1 MRLTL
6 IALALAGLSLQAAP
20 AKKKPR
26 HAAASMEVH
35 VVRKGET
42 AAAIARKAGLSLA
55 QLESLNPALDL
66 DKLALGA
73 KVRVKA
79 AKLPTKTAL
88 AGDTVVLAKGQTLH
102 SLAKAQGLTVADL
115 LAANPGLKPSRVK
128 AGTRIHLPMAAPAAE
143 AAPAPGSPTV
153 TLAPMAAI
161 PLTPASRNQSLA
173 HLERLLPFQPRM
185 PEPAGALAPGRPVP
199 ESSARSL
206 ELNRIVAPVLE
217 PEEALHAF
225 VPADPDHLDLLWP
238 VETRTVSSNWGPRMR
253 SRTVRVKNNRKKR
266 VRYKGRHRGV
276 DLNAPQGTDVYA
288 AMDGEVV
295 VAGRHRQYGNYVMVD
310 HGNGVVTL
318 YAHHRMNLV
327 SVGDVVHRGQKI
339 AEVGRTG
346 NATGPHLHFELQ
358 LHGLRTNPLPFLND
372 EEEIPEELQAVNAR
386 LGSR

>member
-1 MRLTL
+1 MRLSL

-26 HAAASMEVH
+26 AATSNAEVH
-35 VVRKGET
+35 VVKKGET

-55 QLESLNPALDL
+55 QLEAMNPSLDL
-66 DKLALGA
+66 GKLALGA
-73 KVRVKA
+73 KLRVKA
-79 AKLPTKTAL
+79 TKLTDKAPVVTGPTIT
-88 AGDTVVLAKGQTLH
+88 LAKGQTLH
-102 SLAKAQGLTVADL
+102 SLAKAHDLSLAEL
-115 LAANPGLKPSRVK
+115 LAANPGVNPKRVK
-128 AGTRIHLPMAAPAAE
+128 AGQRLHLPVAAE
-143 AAPAPGSPTV
+143 PSTAPTV
-153 TLAPMAAI
+153 TLAPIAAL
-161 PLTPASRNQSLA
+161 PPTPASRLQSLA

-185 PEPAGALAPGRPVP
+185 PEPTGAFAPAKPVP
-199 ESSARSL
+199 DSAARGL
-206 ELNRIVAPVLE
+206 GLNRIVAPVLE
-217 PEEALHAF
+217 AEEPLRAF
-225 VPADPDHLDLLWP
+225 VPVDPDHIDLLWP

-253 SRTVRVKNNRKKR
+253 SKTVRVKNNRKKR

-295 VAGRHRQYGNYVMVD
+295 VSGRHRQYGNYVMVD

-318 YAHHRMNLV
+318 YAHHRLNLV
-327 SVGDVVHRGQKI
+327 SVGDIVRRGQKI

-358 LHGLRTNPLPFLND
+358 LHGQRENPLPFLND

-386 LGSR
+386 LGTH

>member
-26 HAAASMEVH
+26 HAAASLEVH

-79 AKLPTKTAL
+79 AKSAGKAL
-88 AGDTVVLAKGQTLH
+88 VGGDTVVLAKGQTLH

-115 LAANPGLKPSRVK
+115 LEANPGLKPSRVK
-128 AGTRIHLPMAAPAAE
+128 AGARIHLPVAPPAVE
-143 AAPAPGSPTV
+143 AVPGSPAV
-153 TLAPMAAI
+153 SLPPMAAI

-173 HLERLLPFQPRM
+173 HLERLLPFQPRQ

-217 PEEALHAF
+217 PEETLHAF

-288 AMDGEVV
+288 ALDGEVV
-295 VAGRHRQYGNYVMVD
+295 VAGRHRQYGNYVM
-310 HGNGVVTL
+310 
-318 YAHHRMNLV
+318 
-327 SVGDVVHRGQKI
+327 
-339 AEVGRTG
+339 
-346 NATGPHLHFELQ
+346 
-358 LHGLRTNPLPFLND
+358 
-372 EEEIPEELQAVNAR
+372 
-386 LGSR
+386 

>member
-6 IALALAGLSLQAAP
+6 IALAIAGLSLQAAP

-26 HAAASMEVH
+26 HAASSTEVH

-42 AAAIARKAGLSLA
+42 AAAIARKAGLSLD
-55 QLESLNPALDL
+55 QLAALNPSLDL
-66 DKLALGA
+66 GKLALGA
-73 KVRVKA
+73 KLKVKA
-79 AKLPTKTAL
+79 PKIAAHKPLIL
-88 AGDTVVLAKGQTLH
+88 GDSVVLAKGQTLH
-102 SLAKAQGLTVADL
+102 GLAKEHGLTVADL
-115 LAANPGLKPSRVK
+115 VEANPGLKPARVK
-128 AGTRIHLPMAAPAAE
+128 AGTRIQLPAATPVVAALPGAPAI
-143 AAPAPGSPTV
+143 
-153 TLAPMAAI
+153 TLAPMAAL

-173 HLERLLPFQPRM
+173 HLERLLPFQPRIT
-185 PEPAGALAPGRPVP
+185 EPSGAYGPSRPVP
-199 ESSARSL
+199 ESNARTL
-206 ELNRIVAPVLE
+206 EMNRIVAPVLE
-217 PEEALHAF
+217 PEEAMHAF

-327 SVGDVVHRGQKI
+327 TVGDVVHRGQKI

-358 LHGLRTNPLPFLND
+358 VHGLRTNPLPFLND

>member
-6 IALALAGLSLQAAP
+6 IALALAGLSLQAGP

-26 HAAASMEVH
+26 HAASPTEVH

-55 QLESLNPALDL
+55 QLESLNPALRL
-66 DKLALGA
+66 NRLAIGA
-73 KVRVKA
+73 KVRI
-79 AKLPTKTAL
+79 
-88 AGDTVVLAKGQTLH
+88 
-102 SLAKAQGLTVADL
+102 
-115 LAANPGLKPSRVK
+115 K
-128 AGTRIHLPMAAPAAE
+128 AGARIQLPAAAAAPTA
-143 AAPAPGSPTV
+143 
-153 TLAPMAAI
+153 AAI
-161 PLTPASRNQSLA
+161 LLPPIAALPLTPASRSQSLA
-173 HLERLLPFQPRM
+173 HLERLLPFQPRI
-185 PEPAGALAPGRPVP
+185 PEPAAAFASGRPTP
-199 ESSARSL
+199 ESSVRSL

-217 PEEALHAF
+217 AEETLHAF
-225 VPADPDHLDLLWP
+225 IPADPDHLDLLWP

-253 SRTVRVKNNRKKR
+253 SRIVRAKHNRKKR

-327 SVGDVVHRGQKI
+327 SVGDIVQRGQKI

-358 LHGLRTNPLPFLND
+358 VHGLRTNPLPFLND
-372 EEEIPEELQAVNAR
+372 EEEISAELQAVNGR
-386 LGSR
+386 LGSY

>member
-26 HAAASMEVH
+26 HAATSTEVH

-55 QLESLNPALDL
+55 QLETLNPSLDL
-66 DKLALGA
+66 GKLPLGA
-73 KVRVKA
+73 KLRVKA
-79 AKLPTKTAL
+79 TKLTSTKPLFLGETA
-88 AGDTVVLAKGQTLH
+88 VLAKGQTLH
-102 SLAKAQGLTVADL
+102 SLAKAHGFTVAEL
-115 LAANPGLKPSRVK
+115 LEANPGLKPSRVK
-128 AGTRIHLPMAAPAAE
+128 AGTRIHLPVATPASEGPAA
-143 AAPAPGSPTV
+143 ATPAI
-153 TLAPMAAI
+153 TLPPMASL

-173 HLERLLPFQPRM
+173 HLERLLPFHPRVA
-185 PEPAGALAPGRPVP
+185 EPTGAYAPAQPVP

-206 ELNRIVAPVLE
+206 ELNRIVVPILE

-225 VPADPDHLDLLWP
+225 IPADPDHLDLLWP
-238 VETRTVSSNWGPRMR
+238 VQTRTVSSNWGPRMR

-276 DLNAPQGTDVYA
+276 DLNAPQGTDVYS

-295 VAGRHRQYGNYVMVD
+295 VAGRHRQYGNYVMVN

-358 LHGLRTNPLPFLND
+358 IQGLRTNPLPFLND
-372 EEEIPEELQAVNAR
+372 EEEISEELQAVNAR

>member
-26 HAAASMEVH
+26 AAASTTEVH

-55 QLESLNPALDL
+55 QLESLNPALRL
-66 DKLALGA
+66 NKLAIGA
-73 KVRVKA
+73 KVRVKTGA
-79 AKLPTKTAL
+79 RVQVP
-88 AGDTVVLAKGQTLH
+88 
-102 SLAKAQGLTVADL
+102 TVAPVTAAVPAAAIL
-115 LAANPGLKPSRVK
+115 LAP
-128 AGTRIHLPMAAPAAE
+128 IAA
-143 AAPAPGSPTV
+143 
-153 TLAPMAAI
+153 L

-173 HLERLLPFQPRM
+173 HLERLLPFQPRI
-185 PEPAGALAPGRPVP
+185 PEPTAAFAPGRPIP
-199 ESSARSL
+199 ESSVRAL

-217 PEEALHAF
+217 AEEALHAF
-225 VPADPDHLDLLWP
+225 IPADPDHLDLLWP
-238 VETRTVSSNWGPRMR
+238 VETRTVSSSWGPRMR
-253 SRTVRVKNNRKKR
+253 SRVVRAKHNRKKR

-295 VAGRHRQYGNYVMVD
+295 VSGRHRQYGNYVMVD

-327 SVGDVVHRGQKI
+327 SVGDVVQRGQKI

-358 LHGLRTNPLPFLND
+358 VHGLRTNPLPFLND
-372 EEEIPEELQAVNAR
+372 EEEISEELQAVNGR
-386 LGSR
+386 LGSY

>member
-26 HAAASMEVH
+26 HAASTTDVH

-55 QLESLNPALDL
+55 QLESLNPSLDL
-66 DKLALGA
+66 GRLSLGA
-73 KVRVKA
+73 KLRVKA
-79 AKLPTKTAL
+79 TKLAATKPGFT
-88 AGDTVVLAKGQTLH
+88 GETVVLAKGQTLH
-102 SLAKAQGLTVADL
+102 SLAKEHGFTLADL
-115 LAANPGLKPSRVK
+115 VEANPGLKPTRIK
-128 AGTRIHLPMAAPAAE
+128 TGARIHLPSAAPSLE
-143 AAPAPGSPTV
+143 TAPSAPGI
-153 TLAPMAAI
+153 TLPPMAAL
-161 PLTPASRNQSLA
+161 PATPASRNQSLA
-173 HLERLLPFQPRM
+173 HLERLLPFHPR
-185 PEPAGALAPGRPVP
+185 PLEPSGALAPAQPVP
-199 ESSARSL
+199 QSSARAL
-206 ELNRIVAPVLE
+206 ELNRIMAPVLE

-225 VPADPDHLDLLWP
+225 IPADPDHLDLLWP

-276 DLNAPQGTDVYA
+276 DLNAPQGTDVYS
-288 AMDGEVV
+288 AMAGEVV
-295 VAGRHRQYGNYVMVD
+295 VAGRHRQYGNYVMID

-327 SVGDVVHRGQKI
+327 SVGDVVNRGQKI

-358 LHGLRTNPLPFLND
+358 VHGLRTNPLPFLND
-372 EEEIPEELQAVNAR
+372 EEEIPEDLQAVNAR
-386 LGSR
+386 LGAR

>member
-26 HAAASMEVH
+26 HTASTTEVH

-55 QLESLNPALDL
+55 QLESLNPSLDL
-66 DKLALGA
+66 GKLALGA
-73 KVRVKA
+73 KLRIKA
-79 AKLPTKTAL
+79 TKVVATKPVFT
-88 AGDTVVLAKGQTLH
+88 GETVVLAKGQTLH
-102 SLAKAQGLTVADL
+102 SLAKEHGLTVADL
-115 LAANPGLKPSRVK
+115 VEANPGLKPTRIK
-128 AGTRIHLPMAAPAAE
+128 AGARLHLPSAAPAVEGTPTAPTIILPPMAAL
-143 AAPAPGSPTV
+143 PT
-153 TLAPMAAI
+153 
-161 PLTPASRNQSLA
+161 TPASRNQSLA
-173 HLERLLPFQPRM
+173 HLERLLPFHPRLL
-185 PEPAGALAPGRPVP
+185 EPSGALAPALPVP
-199 ESSARSL
+199 QSSARAL

-225 VPADPDHLDLLWP
+225 IPADPDRLDLLWP

-276 DLNAPQGTDVYA
+276 DLNAPQGTDVYS
-288 AMDGEVV
+288 AMAGEVV
-295 VAGRHRQYGNYVMVD
+295 VAGRHRQYGNYVMID

-327 SVGDVVHRGQKI
+327 SVGDVVNRGQKI

-358 LHGLRTNPLPFLND
+358 VHGLRTNPLPFLND
-372 EEEIPEELQAVNAR
+372 EEEIPEDLQAVNAR
-386 LGSR
+386 LGAR

>member
-6 IALALAGLSLQAAP
+6 IALALASLSLQAAP

-26 HAAASMEVH
+26 HAASTTEVH
-35 VVRKGET
+35 VVRQGET

-55 QLESLNPALDL
+55 QLESLNPSQDL
-66 DKLALGA
+66 GKLALGTKLRIKA
-73 KVRVKA
+73 TKA
-79 AKLPTKTAL
+79 ATTKPVLT
-88 AGDTVVLAKGQTLH
+88 GETVVLAKGQTLH
-102 SLAKAQGLTVADL
+102 GLAKEHGFTVADL
-115 LAANPGLKPSRVK
+115 VEANPGLKPTRIK
-128 AGTRIHLPMAAPAAE
+128 AGARIHLPSAAPALE
-143 AAPAPGSPTV
+143 AAPSAPGI
-153 TLAPMAAI
+153 TLPPMAAL
-161 PLTPASRNQSLA
+161 PTTPASRNQSLA
-173 HLERLLPFQPRM
+173 HLERLLPFHPRL
-185 PEPAGALAPGRPVP
+185 PEPSGAFPPAQPVP
-199 ESSARSL
+199 QSSARAL

-225 VPADPDHLDLLWP
+225 IPADPDHLDLLWP

-276 DLNAPQGTDVYA
+276 DLNAPQGTDVYS
-288 AMDGEVV
+288 AMAGEVV
-295 VAGRHRQYGNYVMVD
+295 VAGRHRQYGNYVMID

-327 SVGDVVHRGQKI
+327 SVGDVVNRGQKI

-358 LHGLRTNPLPFLND
+358 VHGLRTNPLPFLND

-386 LGSR
+386 LGAR